1 MSIIYFKILWQNK
14 TSNPTNS
21 RIFTTAVFVSDGK
34 FQSTSC
40 VSAFEFPCSGKGEA
54 YTAKDKLTLTG
65 LFSSP
70 LEGRPKR
77 TCRGGGEAVPRA
89 LHGRVERGW
98 GSWTQTS
105 QIPAYCGAR
114 RGGPL
119 QAPSPSLTGLQAGRI
134 QHYPSLALM
143 EFQGQW
149 PVINISPK
157 LSVSEAP
164 CPEDFFFFLKS
175 QVA

>member
-77 TCRGGGEAVPRA
+77 TCSGGGGGRLSPEPCTAEWSVAEAAGPRQV
-89 LHGRVERGW
+89 R
-98 GSWTQTS
+98 S
-105 QIPAYCGAR
+105 QPTAEPGE
-114 RGGPL
+114 GGPFRR
-119 QAPSPSLTGLQAGRI
+119 QARHLPDSRQDASSTIL
-134 QHYPSLALM
+134 H
-143 EFQGQW
+143 
-149 PVINISPK
+149 
-157 LSVSEAP
+157 
-164 CPEDFFFFLKS
+164 
-175 QVA
+175 

>member
-77 TCRGGGEAVPRA
+77 TCRGGGGGCPQSPARQSGAWLRQLDPDKSDPSLLRSQ
-89 LHGRVERGW
+89 ERG
-98 GSWTQTS
+98 
-105 QIPAYCGAR
+105 
-114 RGGPL
+114 
-119 QAPSPSLTGLQAGRI
+119 APSGAKPVTYRTPGRT
-134 QHYPSLALM
+134 HPALS
-143 EFQGQW
+143 F
-149 PVINISPK
+149 ISANGISRSMTSHKHQP
-157 LSVSEAP
+157 
-164 CPEDFFFFLKS
+164 
-175 QVA
+175 